1 MSAGY
6 DLSDLNII
14 SGLKLTNPKY
24 VPTLDPDD
32 LLELLASM
40 YSFAEPH
47 PPLSITDLCAPIN
60 EPTPLT
66 GTPGSMSMS
75 PTPSTATDLPLS
87 PGMAMDA
94 TRTPGL
100 TSLLVWRWMY
110 FVHLEPPLSL
120 PVHQRMH
127 VIHLDVCR
135 LLAL

>member
-1 MSAGY
+1 M
-6 DLSDLNII
+6 LE
-14 SGLKLTNPKY
+14 
-24 VPTLDPDD
+24 
-32 LLELLASM
+32 LELLASM

-47 PPLSITDLCAPIN
+47 PPLSITDLSESGN

-66 GTPGSMSMS
+66 GTPGSISMS